1 MNISNFIAVMA
12 QNAEVETPTLFP
24 FPLHIHLIFS
34 CLALV
39 FFLFQFKR
47 EKKPYQL
54 IMGIAIPF
62 SLVIWLSENRTLFYA
77 VGIAEL
83 AMLIAAFVTA
93 VVFKNK
99 EAEPAAGAEVPE
111 NSAEEASAEEIE
123 DGEDQE

>member
-1 MNISNFIAVMA
+1 MA
-12 QNAEVETPTLFP
+12 QNAEVEAPTLFP

-39 FFLFQFKR
+39 FFLVQFKR

-83 AMLIAAFVTA
+83 VMLIAAFVTA
-93 VVFKNK
+93 VVFRDK
-99 EAEPAAGAEVPE
+99 EPEPAADAEIPE
-111 NSAEEASAEEIE
+111 NSAAEAPEAENM
-123 DGEDQE
+123 DGENKE